1 MLLKKK
7 KKQIHE
13 ILQFLSMSF
22 HVLKSLHDNFLS
34 IVNVDVTILF
44 CYVCITFLFLCS
56 CHYLFVI
63 IFL

>member
-7 KKQIHE
+7 KQIYE
-13 ILQFLSMSF
+13 ILQFLFMSF

-44 CYVCITFLFLCS
+44 C
-56 CHYLFVI
+56 
-63 IFL
+63 